1 MKFPHCGNFN
11 VDFLTCGNNSLT
23 SSAKWEIKL
32 FMFQYAR
39 GKFRAIIALKLL
51 ATDSCIQLIQYDAN
65 PTVCYEKNVVNHATF
80 VEGFCPEI
88 YARGRF
94 MKYSMFA

>member
-39 GKFRAIIALKLL
+39 GKFRAIITLKLL
-51 ATDSCIQLIQYDAN
+51 YPNVHTHSYLRLLRLFLFGFTTMGGSYGNKAN
-65 PTVCYEKNVVNHATF
+65 LSPARAVV
-80 VEGFCPEI
+80 
-88 YARGRF
+88 
-94 MKYSMFA
+94 SLD